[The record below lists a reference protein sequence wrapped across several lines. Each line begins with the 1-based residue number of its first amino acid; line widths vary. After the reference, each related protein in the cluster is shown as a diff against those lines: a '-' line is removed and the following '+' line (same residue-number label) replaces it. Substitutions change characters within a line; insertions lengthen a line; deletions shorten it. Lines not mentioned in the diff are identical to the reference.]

1 MSTTNT
7 PLETGATGF
16 WLTDRELRARLHQA
30 TEDLMATCYWA
41 VQDDVTVIEA
51 LRDLAAQSCKDQG
64 LDPAYVPLVQAH
76 AAMAVGQWAIGDDT
90 YIAPL
95 DRVLLVGLDAF
106 LGYPEAVQAA
116 LLERYTADETEF
128 EITQLD

>member
-7 PLETGATGF
+7 PLETGVTGF

-51 LRDLAAQSCKDQG
+51 IRDLAAQSCRDQG
-64 LDPAYVPLVQAH
+64 IDPVYVPLVQAH

-90 YIAPL
+90 HIAPL
-95 DRVLLVGLDAF
+95 DPGLLVGLDAF
-106 LGYPEAVQAA
+106 LTYPEAVQAA
-116 LLERYTADETEF
+116 LLDRYAADESEF
-128 EITQLD
+128 ETTQIA